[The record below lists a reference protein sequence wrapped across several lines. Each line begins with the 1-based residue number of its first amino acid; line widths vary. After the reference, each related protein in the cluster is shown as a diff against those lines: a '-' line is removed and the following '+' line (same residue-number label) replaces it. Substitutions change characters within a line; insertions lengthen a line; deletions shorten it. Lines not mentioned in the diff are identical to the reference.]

1 VCSPVWQVASPSE
14 GWNIAITDL
23 TTGQS
28 GTIVL
33 NSKYGPMLP
42 AFGTQQIGN
51 ALGWGVVDD
60 TQPRLGGR
68 RRPGLRWCRGEPREG
83 AVAQNR
89 PEGWA
94 EDTGALAAVDTTVAN
109 QARIY
114 DYWLGGKD
122 NFAVDREAAE
132 QAIAAYPAI
141 LRGVRA
147 QRAFLAR
154 VVHYLAEQAGIRQ
167 FLDIGTGIPTA
178 NNTHEVAQAAAPDA
192 RVVYVDND
200 PVVLTHARALL
211 SSTPQ
216 GATAYLDADLR
227 EPEKILAGAADL
239 LDFRKPVAVLLIGVL
254 QLIPDADDPH
264 AIVARLVAAVPAGS
278 WLAVYH
284 PASDIDQHRVADAV
298 RRVNARS
305 AGSTTLRTHAQVA
318 RFFEGLLVLE
328 PGLVQVHRWQP
339 GWTVPDGG
347 EQIAAYAG
355 LARKP

>member
-1 VCSPVWQVASPSE
+1 MTQDWPPGRAGDAETPA
-14 GWNIAITDL
+14 AI
-23 TTGQS
+23 
-28 GTIVL
+28 
-33 NSKYGPMLP
+33 
-42 AFGTQQIGN
+42 
-51 ALGWGVVDD
+51 
-60 TQPRLGGR
+60 
-68 RRPGLRWCRGEPREG
+68 
-83 AVAQNR
+83 
-89 PEGWA
+89 
-94 EDTGALAAVDTTVAN
+94 DTTVAN

-154 VVHYLAEQAGIRQ
+154 VVHYLAGPAGIRQ

-178 NNTHEVAQAAAPDA
+178 SNTHEVAQAAAPDV
-192 RVVYVDND
+192 RIVYVDND
-200 PVVLTHARALL
+200 PMVLTHARALL
-211 SSTPQ
+211 TSTPQ
-216 GATAYLDADLR
+216 GATDYLDADLR
-227 EPEKILAGAADL
+227 EPDKILAGAADL
-239 LDFRKPVAVLLIGVL
+239 LDFRRPVAVLLIGIL

-264 AIVARLVAAVPAGS
+264 AIVGRLVAAVPSGS
-278 WLAVYH
+278 WLAIYH
-284 PASDIDQHRVADAV
+284 PASDIDQQRVGEAV

-305 AGSTTLRTHAQVA
+305 AGTTTLRSHAQVI
-318 RFFEGLLVLE
+318 RFFDGLALLE

-339 GWTVPDGG
+339 GWAIPNGG